1 MNAEYIPYDRCNIL
15 GVDVGVTSLDK
26 TLSTITADLVNLKGH
41 YICVSNVHT
50 IVMSYD
56 DRHYREIQNTGFMVL
71 PDGKPLSIVSRLRGH
86 KNARRV
92 TGPDL
97 MGSIF
102 NISERNG
109 YRHFFY
115 GSTNDTLEMLK
126 SELVKRYPS
135 LDIAGMFSPP
145 FRELTKL
152 EDNEIVDMINKTRP
166 DFIWVGLGAP
176 KQEYWMSRN
185 RGKLKGLMIGV
196 GAGFDYFAG
205 NINRAPLWMQKMSLE
220 WLFRLIQEPQRLWKR
235 YLVYNTRFLI
245 LVIKESLKSRYN
257 I

>member
-1 MNAEYIPYDRCNIL
+1 MNSGYIPFDSCNIL
-15 GVDVGVTSLDK
+15 GVDVCVTSLDK
-26 TLSTITADLVNLKGH
+26 TLSVITADLVNLKGD

-50 IVMSYD
+50 LVMSYD
-56 DRHYREIQNTGFMVL
+56 DKHYREIQNSGYMVL
-71 PDGKPLSIVSRLRGH
+71 PDGKPLSIVSRFRGH
-86 KNARRV
+86 RNARRV

-102 NISERNG
+102 NISVRNG

-115 GSTNDTLEMLK
+115 GSTRDTLEMLK
-126 SELVKRYPS
+126 SELENRYPR
-135 LDIAGMFSPP
+135 LDITGMYSPP
-145 FRELTKL
+145 FRELTEK
-152 EDNEIVDMINKTRP
+152 EDNEIVDMINKSRP

-176 KQEYWMSRN
+176 KQENWMNSHKGRV
-185 RGKLKGLMIGV
+185 KGLMIGV

-205 NINRAPLWMQKMSLE
+205 NIKRAPLWMQKMSLE

-235 YLVYNTRFLI
+235 YLVYNTRFII

-257 I
+257 F

>member
-15 GVDVGVTSLDK
+15 GVDVSVTSLDK
-26 TLSTITADLVNLKGH
+26 TLNTITAGLLNLKGH

-56 DRHYREIQNTGFMVL
+56 DRHYRAIQNNGYMVL

-97 MGSIF
+97 MGSMF

-115 GSTNDTLEMLK
+115 GSTNETLEMLK

-135 LDIAGMFSPP
+135 LNIAGMFSPP

-152 EDNEIVDMINKTRP
+152 EDNEIVDMINQSRP

>member
-1 MNAEYIPYDRCNIL
+1 MNTLYIPFERCNIL
-15 GVDVGVTSLDK
+15 GVDVDVTCLDK
-26 TLSTITADLVNLKGH
+26 TLSAITADLVNLKGQ

-56 DRHYREIQNTGFMVL
+56 DQHYREIQNSGYMVL

-102 NISERNG
+102 SISVRNG

-115 GSTNDTLEMLK
+115 GSTRDTLEMLK
-126 SELVKRYPS
+126 SELVQRYPS
-135 LDIAGMFSPP
+135 LDITGMYSPP
-145 FRELTKL
+145 FRELTKE
-152 EDNEIVDMINKTRP
+152 EDNEIDDVINKSRP

-176 KQEYWMSRN
+176 KQEHWMN
-185 RGKLKGLMIGV
+185 RHKGTIKGLMIGV

-205 NINRAPLWMQKMSLE
+205 NIKRAPLWMQKMSLE

-235 YLVYNTRFLI
+235 YLVYNTRFII
-245 LVIKESLKSRYN
+245 LVIKESLKGRYN
-257 I
+257 F